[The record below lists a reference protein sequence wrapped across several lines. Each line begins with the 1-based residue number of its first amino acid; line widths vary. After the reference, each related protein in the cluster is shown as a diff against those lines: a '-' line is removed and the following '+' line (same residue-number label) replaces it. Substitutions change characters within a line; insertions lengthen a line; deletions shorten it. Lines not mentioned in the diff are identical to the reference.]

1 MATAGAAAPSPATV
15 APQAASEPTL
25 TSAHT
30 AIPDAAVTRAAPNV
44 GGLFTAHRPILAAAG
59 VSLLLLPLV
68 LLARLRPPIPVP
80 ANAGRR
86 SHSTPPR
93 RGPPTFLAR

>member
-1 MATAGAAAPSPATV
+1 MATAGAAASSPATV

-30 AIPDAAVTRAAPNV
+30 GIPDAAVTRAAPNV

-59 VSLLLLPLV
+59 VSLLLPLV

-93 RGPPTFLAR
+93 RGPPTLLAR